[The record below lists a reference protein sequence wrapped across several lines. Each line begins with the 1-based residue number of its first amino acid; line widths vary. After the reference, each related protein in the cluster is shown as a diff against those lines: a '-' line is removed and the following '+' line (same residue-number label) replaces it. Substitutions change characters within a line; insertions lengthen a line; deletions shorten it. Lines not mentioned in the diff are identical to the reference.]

1 MTTKGPSIDALAER
15 EGGLKRGL
23 TAGQLSMIAIGG
35 AIGTGLFLGSGFAI
49 GLAGPSVL
57 ISYGIGGVIALLLMG
72 ALAEM
77 TAAHPDAGSFGVQ
90 AERYLGPF
98 AGYLIRYAY
107 LFGVILAVGTEVTAV
122 AIYMKVWLPQVP
134 GLVWIIS
141 FSGALIAVNAFSVSL
156 FGWVEYAL
164 SLIKIAAIVGFIVLG
179 ALWVFGSPQAQA
191 AGAGLHLYTDQGGF
205 FPKGLW
211 GTWVAV
217 IVAIFSYFSIEM
229 IAVAAAE
236 AADPQRAVIRA
247 FKATLVRL
255 TVFYLATLALMLA
268 IVPWTA
274 AGAGKSP
281 FVTVIEAMHIPGAAD
296 LVNFVILVA
305 ALSAMNSQLY
315 TATRMLFGLS
325 RAGFAPSLFGRL
337 NARGVPIP
345 ALGVA
350 ALGVAIAAL
359 VYTLSPDTA
368 FTVMISIASCGAM
381 VTWLMIFLTHL
392 AFRRQAAAPYGPFR
406 MWGAPWTSFMGAGL
420 MSAILLTTL
429 FTKPFRLTLV
439 IGAPFLLILA
449 GGYVLRRRS
458 MTRDAAAS
466 P

>member
-1 MTTKGPSIDALAER
+1 MTTTKGPSIDALAAR
-15 EGGLKRGL
+15 EAGLKRGL
-23 TAGQLSMIAIGG
+23 TSGQLSMIAIGG

-57 ISYGIGGVIALLLMG
+57 ISYAIGGLIALLLMG

-77 TAAHPDAGSFGVQ
+77 TAAHPGAGSFGVQ

-107 LFGVILAVGTEVTAV
+107 LAGIILAVGTEVTAV

-134 GLVWIIS
+134 GLVWIIG
-141 FSGALIAVNAFSVSL
+141 FSAVLIAVNAFSVGL
-156 FGWVEYAL
+156 FGWVEYGF

-179 ALWVFGSPQAQA
+179 ALWVFGSPAAQA
-191 AGAGLHLYTDQGGF
+191 AGAGFHLYTDQGGF

-236 AADPQRAVIRA
+236 AADPQRAVVRA
-247 FKATLVRL
+247 FKATLARL
-255 TVFYLATLALMLA
+255 AIFYMATLALMLA
-268 IVPWTA
+268 IAPWTS
-274 AGAGKSP
+274 AGAGESP
-281 FVTVIEAMHIPGAAD
+281 FVTVIKVLHIGGATHV
-296 LVNFVILVA
+296 VNFVILVA

-315 TATRMLFGLS
+315 AATRMLFGLS
-325 RAGFAPSLFGRL
+325 RAGFAPAVFGQL
-337 NARGVPIP
+337 NARGVPVK

-350 ALGVAIAAL
+350 ALGVAVAAL
-359 VYTLSPDTA
+359 VYALSPDTA
-368 FTVMISIASCGAM
+368 FTLMISIATCGAM

-392 AFRRQAAAPYGPFR
+392 AFRRQDQGPPGPFR
-406 MWGAPWTSFMGAGL
+406 MWGAPWTSLLGAGL
-420 MSAILLTTL
+420 MAAVLVTTL
-429 FTKPFRLTLV
+429 FTEAFRLTLV
-439 IGAPFLLILA
+439 VGGPFLLAVSGAYWL
-449 GGYVLRRRS
+449 VKRRR
-458 MTRDAAAS
+458 

>member
-1 MTTKGPSIDALAER
+1 MSDNGPSIDALAAR

-57 ISYGIGGVIALLLMG
+57 VSYAVGAVIALLLMG
-72 ALAEM
+72 GLAEM
-77 TAAHPDAGSFGVQ
+77 TAAHPGAGSFGVM

-107 LFGVILAVGTEVTAV
+107 LFGIILAVGTEVTAV
-122 AIYMKVWLPQVP
+122 AIYMKVWLPTVP
-134 GLVWIIS
+134 GLIWIVG
-141 FSGALIAVNAFSVSL
+141 FSAALIAVNAFSVSL
-156 FGWVEYAL
+156 FGWVEYL
-164 SLIKIAAIVGFIVLG
+164 FSLIKIAAIVGFIILG
-179 ALWVFGSPQAQA
+179 AYWVFGAPA
-191 AGAGLHLYTDQGGF
+191 AREAGVGFHLYTDQGGF

-236 AADPQRAVIRA
+236 AQDPQRAVVRA
-247 FKATLVRL
+247 FKMTLIRL
-255 TVFYLATLALMLA
+255 AVFYMATLALMLA

-274 AGAGKSP
+274 AGGAKSP
-281 FVTVIEAMHIPGAAD
+281 FVTVIEAIRVGGAAHI
-296 LVNFVILVA
+296 VNFVILVA

-315 TATRMLFGLS
+315 TATRMLFGLA
-325 RAGFAPSLFGRL
+325 RAGFAPWRFGQL
-337 NARGVPIP
+337 NARGVPVQ
-345 ALGVA
+345 ALSVA

-368 FTVMISIASCGAM
+368 FTVMISIATCGAM
-381 VTWLMIFLTHL
+381 VTWLLIFLTHL
-392 AFRRQAAAPYGPFR
+392 AFRHQEDPPYGPFR
-406 MWGAPWTSFMGAGL
+406 MWGAPWTSLLG
-420 MSAILLTTL
+420 AILMAAILVTTL
-429 FTKPFRLTLV
+429 FTGPFKLTLV
-439 IGAPFLLILA
+439 IGAPFLLALSA
-449 GGYVLRRRS
+449 AYYLRRAR
-458 MTRDAAAS
+458 
-466 P
+466 

>member
-1 MTTKGPSIDALAER
+1 MTTTGPSIDALAER
-15 EGGLKRGL
+15 ESGLKRGL

-57 ISYGIGGVIALLLMG
+57 ISYAIGGVIALLLMG

-77 TAAHPDAGSFGVQ
+77 TAAHPGAGSFGVQ

-98 AGYLIRYAY
+98 AGFLIRYAY
-107 LFGVILAVGTEVTAV
+107 LSGIILAIGTEVTAV

-134 GLVWIIS
+134 GLVWIIG
-141 FSGALIAVNAFSVSL
+141 FSAALIAVNAFSVSL
-156 FGWVEYAL
+156 FGSVEYAF
-164 SLIKIAAIVGFIVLG
+164 SLIKIVAIVGFILLG
-179 ALWVFGSPQAQA
+179 ALWVFGPSAAQT
-191 AGAGLHLYTDQGGF
+191 GAGFHLYLDHGGL
-205 FPKGLW
+205 FPNGPW

-236 AADPQRAVIRA
+236 AADPQRAVVRA
-247 FKATLVRL
+247 FKATLIRL
-255 TVFYLATLALMLA
+255 AVFYMATLALMLA
-268 IVPWTA
+268 IVPWTV

-281 FVTVIEAMHIPGAAD
+281 FVTVIDALQIVGAAD
-296 LVNFVILVA
+296 VMNFVILIA

-325 RAGFAPSLFGRL
+325 RAGFAPSIFGQL
-337 NARGVPIP
+337 DSRGVPVK
-345 ALGVA
+345 ALGIA

-359 VYTLSPDTA
+359 VYTLSPTTA
-368 FTVMISIASCGAM
+368 FTVMISIATCGAM

-392 AFRRQAAAPYGPFR
+392 AFRRHNKGPTGPFR
-406 MWGAPWTSFMGAGL
+406 MWGAPWTSLLGACLMG
-420 MSAILLTTL
+420 AILLTTA
-429 FTKPFRLTLV
+429 FTEAFRLTLV
-439 IGAPFLLILA
+439 IGVPFLLFLSGA
-449 GGYVLRRRS
+449 YYLRSLSGPRK
-458 MTRDAAAS
+458 AA
-466 P
+466 

>member
-1 MTTKGPSIDALAER
+1 MTTNGPSIDTLAQR

-57 ISYGIGGVIALLLMG
+57 VSYAIGAVIALMLMG

-77 TAAHPDAGSFGVQ
+77 TAAHPGAGSFGVQ

-107 LFGVILAVGTEVTAV
+107 LSGIILAIGTEVTAV

-134 GLVWIIS
+134 GLVWIIG
-141 FSGALIAVNAFSVSL
+141 FSALLIGVNAVSVSL
-156 FGWVEYAL
+156 FGWVEYAF
-164 SLIKIAAIVGFIVLG
+164 SLIKIAAIVGFIIVG
-179 ALWVFGSPQAQA
+179 AVWVFGSPAAKA
-191 AGAGLHLYTDQGGF
+191 AGAGLHLYVDHGGF

-229 IAVAAAE
+229 IGVAAGE
-236 AADPQRAVIRA
+236 AADPQRAVVRA

-255 TVFYLATLALMLA
+255 VVFYLATLALMLA
-268 IVPWTA
+268 IAPWTT
-274 AGAGKSP
+274 AGAGTSP
-281 FVTVIEAMHIPGAAD
+281 FVTVISALHIRGAAD
-296 LVNFVILVA
+296 AVNFVILTA

-315 TATRMLFGLS
+315 TATRMLFGLA
-325 RAGFAPSLFGRL
+325 RAGFAPARFGHL
-337 NARGVPIP
+337 SPRGVPLN

-368 FTVMISIASCGAM
+368 FTVMISIATCGAM

-392 AFRRQAAAPYGPFR
+392 AFRRQEPTPTIFR
-406 MWGAPWTSFMGAGL
+406 MWGAPWTSVLGAGL
-420 MSAILLTTL
+420 MAAILLTTA
-429 FTKPFRLTLV
+429 FTEAFRLTLV
-439 IGAPFLLILA
+439 IGLPFLLLV
-449 GGYVLRRRS
+449 GGAFFLRPRAVKGS
-458 MTRDAAAS
+458 
-466 P
+466 